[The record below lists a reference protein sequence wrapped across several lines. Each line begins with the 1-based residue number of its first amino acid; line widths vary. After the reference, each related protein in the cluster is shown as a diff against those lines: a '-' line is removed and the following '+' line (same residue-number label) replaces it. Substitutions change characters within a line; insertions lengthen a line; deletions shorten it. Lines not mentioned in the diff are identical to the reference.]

1 LPVLLKN
8 LCVPVA
14 AEEKRGF
21 KLPRNAGLPKLNSNC
36 ELAGIIG
43 RNED

>member
-8 LCVPVA
+8 LCVPIA

-21 KLPRNAGLPKLNSNC
+21 KFPRNAGLLKFNSDC
-36 ELAGIIG
+36 EMAGIIG